1 MHLLLWILIICSE
14 AFSEALIHSYEIAPV
29 IAKAVFGQ
37 GLNALLFYC
46 TALLI
51 FPRPKPWS
59 GLGALAMVL
68 IAPVLSY
75 AVYMSIYHWFL
86 GVEFMTYS
94 LELYLYYLTNG
105 ILFVLA
111 GYLYGGA
118 RNAIALE
125 KKQAQLER
133 EQALAEAR
141 FLRTKLNPH
150 FLFNAL
156 NTLLS
161 LSLHQQKQLPE
172 TLLRLAGIL
181 RYNLENRE
189 RFLVAVQ
196 EEIGPL
202 EDYLFVQQ
210 QRLLKDFPVDTWF
223 RPLNPNFEIPIFSLI
238 NLVENCFKHGDLS
251 RQGWIKLRL
260 RSTKNYLY
268 FSADNKIGSQSAE
281 SPGSNL
287 GLESLKKQLELNFPE
302 HYRFERREDGER
314 FQIRILIWH

>member
-1 MHLLLWILIICSE
+1 MHFLLWILIIS
-14 AFSEALIHSYEIAPV
+14 SEALSEALNLSYEISPIIV
-29 IAKAVFGQ
+29 KAILGQ
-37 GLNALLFYC
+37 ALNALLFYS

-59 GLGALAMVL
+59 GLLALAMIL

-75 AVYMSIYHWFL
+75 GVYMSIYYWLL
-86 GVEFMTYS
+86 GVDFMAYS

-118 RNAIALE
+118 RNSIALE

-133 EQALAEAR
+133 EHALAEAR

-210 QRLLKDFPVDTWF
+210 QRLLKDFRVDTFF
-223 RPLNPNFEIPIFSLI
+223 RPLNPQFQIPIFSLI
-238 NLVENCFKHGDLS
+238 NLTENCFKHGDLS
-251 RQGWIKLRL
+251 RQGWIKFRL
-260 RSTKNYLY
+260 RSGSKYLY
-268 FSADNKIGSQSAE
+268 FSTDNKIGSQSAK

-287 GLESLKKQLELNFPE
+287 GLESLKKQLDLNFPG
-302 HYRFERREDGER
+302 HYRLERREEGSR
-314 FQIRILIWH
+314 FQIQLLIWH